1 MGVGLCS
8 LVMVTAGEVLASS
21 SVREG
26 QVGYIRKNYFSG
38 RAVGRWKRLP
48 REERSRRFGPPKLS
62 LLPRNHPRCAV
73 RDLTYI
79 AEQSRAPLCI
89 TPRAE
94 GPNLPTGRRRSPR
107 AAPAG
112 RWQPRASGTSPAG
125 ALGRTEA
132 AGGAAVLR
140 AGRERPFARPR
151 NARSRTARADSDFS
165 LNCLSDRHRSTPARD
180 SGALI
185 ILQRPLPAPL
195 PQVHPTRTDPSPPS
209 ALFVHHRRRAT
220 RRPRPSATLPP
231 HRAAPRRLPSPAPRT
246 ARQPVPPER
255 PTASPQPRSRP
266 GRTPR
271 LTSAGPAQHQQP
283 PGPHFRPHRAGAAP
297 AGGGGAAGGQVL
309 RHVPEAGRA
318 VPGGVGG
325 SPLSQSR
332 PNGSLFNSL

>member
-48 REERSRRFGPPKLS
+48 REERSHRFGPPKLS

-73 RDLTYI
+73 RDLTYS

-220 RRPRPSATLPP
+220 RRPRPSTTLPP

-255 PTASPQPRSRP
+255 
-266 GRTPR
+266 
-271 LTSAGPAQHQQP
+271 LPAAP
-283 PGPHFRPHRAGAAP
+283 LPARPHPPPDLRGPRAAPTTAGAALPAAPRRRRSGRWGRGRRRAGAAP
-297 AGGGGAAGGQVL
+297 RAGGGACSAGGGWRFPIVTKPPKRVALQ
-309 RHVPEAGRA
+309 
-318 VPGGVGG
+318 
-325 SPLSQSR
+325 LSIK
-332 PNGSLFNSL
+332 F